1 MEVQAQARWVRTA
14 PRKVRLVAQSLRGL
28 PVGEALTA
36 CQFMPRS
43 AARDVAKVIRSA
55 QANAEHNFNLAR
67 DDLFIKDLRVEAG
80 PMLKRGQPR
89 AMGRLFSVFK
99 RTSHITAVVEDRPG
113 ELRQRRPAAPARR
126 AATPRPARPEAAA
139 GAGSEPPAAEA
150 NAQVLPAA
158 EPASE
163 AEVETEAPRKATRET
178 RPARPRAGQ
187 QSSRTKQAP
196 GKGKEKKGS

>member
-36 CQFMPRS
+36 CQFMPRA
-43 AARDVAKVIRSA
+43 AARDLAKVIRSA

-67 DDLFIKDLRVEAG
+67 DDLFLKDLRVEAG

-113 ELRQRRPAAPARR
+113 ELRRRRPAAP
-126 AATPRPARPEAAA
+126 
-139 GAGSEPPAAEA
+139 
-150 NAQVLPAA
+150 
-158 EPASE
+158 
-163 AEVETEAPRKATRET
+163 T
-178 RPARPRAGQ
+178 RPAAARAPRPEPSASTAAPPSAAAEEEGQATAEPEARAEDTDAETTQKTARGTRTGPARSSQ
-187 QSSRTKQAP
+187 TSSRSKQAP
-196 GKGKEKKGS
+196 GKGKEKKSS